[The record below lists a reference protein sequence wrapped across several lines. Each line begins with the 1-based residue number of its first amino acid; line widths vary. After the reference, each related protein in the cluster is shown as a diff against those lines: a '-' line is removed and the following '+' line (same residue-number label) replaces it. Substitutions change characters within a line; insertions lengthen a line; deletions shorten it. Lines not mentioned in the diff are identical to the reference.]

1 MAERNI
7 PRVFF
12 SLVRGVPR
20 WNRWNTVQPLDCT
33 THCFCQLPIIYLRVR
48 FRAPWMIPTTQTSF
62 RTRSVKGLRRGFD
75 SPNGGEHS
83 TLSPICTRD
92 LHNAVT
98 SSPPLPPLL
107 RSAHTL
113 CDPQRTFNPEKNE
126 KTESD
131 FGRFLHRSRIHR
143 HRSCPV
149 SQKTCP
155 KCPFDW
161 IPFAET

>member
-1 MAERNI
+1 MKLNGGTQHSPCLLLAG
-7 PRVFF
+7 PRGA
-12 SLVRGVPR
+12 SMEPMEHSTAPR
-20 WNRWNTVQPLDCT
+20 DCT
-33 THCFCQLPIIYLRVR
+33 THCLCQLPIIYLRVR

-62 RTRSVKGLRRGFD
+62 RARSVKGLRRGFD

-113 CDPQRTFNPEKNE
+113 CDPKRTFNPEKSKNG
-126 KTESD
+126 KRFRKVPAPFPNSPPQKLSGFTENLS
-131 FGRFLHRSRIHR
+131 
-143 HRSCPV
+143 
-149 SQKTCP
+149 
-155 KCPFDW
+155 
-161 IPFAET
+161 